1 MFINSHLI
9 YFIYSLLGLHPNDIK
24 PPIIP
29 DHKNEQTV
37 QKALNQ
43 PKDLSYNNEM
53 NSEYQ
58 RRITQLENDRAT
70 LKEQLVISEEERM
83 KLTRALA
90 SLKSK
95 YDQIRDLVDTDKYD
109 VGDKIGHI
117 ENDLEETNQIMN
129 TVNELHEKLRI
140 LTEERNKMEEEMLAF
155 RDNNQNLTRDLDRM
169 TSDFNAYKLNA
180 ENELYNT
187 KEVLNSTKNEID
199 FLHSEIE
206 KFKKIQSDLLTEI
219 DEREVQYKR
228 QLEDRER
235 EIELKMFELAQS
247 EKRKLESDLREANRK
262 IEDLS
267 EENNDFNRITDEL
280 RKEKNKLELQ
290 NDQMRKS
297 TREIIAKGL
306 DDKKDNK
313 VDINGL
319 QINPNNKQLLIKT
332 YKNREDELSEML
344 KIETAK
350 AENLKQ
356 KVKKLRTYS
365 RKLRNIA
372 LDYFPVKDQLP
383 EVLTKD
389 VNIFLEDAENESVVQ
404 FLVIKAH

>member
-1 MFINSHLI
+1 
-9 YFIYSLLGLHPNDIK
+9 
-24 PPIIP
+24 
-29 DHKNEQTV
+29 
-37 QKALNQ
+37 
-43 PKDLSYNNEM
+43 M

-58 RRITQLENDRAT
+58 RRITQLEQDRST
-70 LKEQLVISEEERM
+70 LKEELVISEEERM

-95 YDQIRDLVDTDKYD
+95 YEQIRDLVDTDKYD

-117 ENDLEETNQIMN
+117 ESDLEETNQIMN
-129 TVNELHEKLRI
+129 TVNDLHERLRI
-140 LTEERNKMEEEMLAF
+140 LTEERNKMEEEMLIL
-155 RDNNQNLTRDLDRM
+155 RENNQNLTRDLDRL
-169 TSDFNAYKLNA
+169 TSDFNSYKLNS

-187 KEVLNSTKNEID
+187 KEVLNSTKNEVD
-199 FLHSEIE
+199 FLRSEIE

-219 DEREVQYKR
+219 DERETQFKR

-235 EIELKMFELAQS
+235 EIELRMFELSQS
-247 EKRKLESDLREANRK
+247 EKKKLESDLREANRR

-267 EENNDFNRITDEL
+267 EENNDYNKITDEL
-280 RKEKNKLELQ
+280 KKENNKLNLANNE
-290 NDQMRKS
+290 MRKT

-313 VDINGL
+313 IDINGL
-319 QINPNNKQLLIKT
+319 QINPNNKTLLIKNYT
-332 YKNREDELSEML
+332 NRETELVEAIGVERS
-344 KIETAK
+344 K

-365 RKLRNIA
+365 RKLRNLA
-372 LDYFPVKDQLP
+372 LDYFPIKEQLP

-389 VNIFLEDAENESVVQ
+389 VNVFMEDAENESVVQ
-404 FLVIKAH
+404 FLVSFILINYFNVKIN